1 MPRITHAAKTLLGA
15 YGDYSVANSADLTTL
30 AADPAND
37 EQVVLTGRQIVI
49 ARNSGAGAH
58 TVTFTSVASPATF
71 GRSGNI
77 AAYSLGA
84 GELAAFGPFEL
95 TGWIQTDGRLYFEA
109 DDAEVIFSV
118 ITIP

>member
-1 MPRITHAAKTLLGA
+1 MPRILHTAKALLGA
-15 YGDYSVANSADLTTL
+15 YGDYSVANSADMTTL

-37 EQVVLTGRQIVI
+37 EQVVITGRQIVV

-58 TVTFTSVASPATF
+58 TITFTSTNDPFNRT
-71 GRSGNI
+71 GNI

-84 GELAAFGPFEL
+84 GELAAFGPFDL
-95 TGWIQTDGRLYFEA
+95 TGWRQTDGRLYFEA
-109 DDAEVIFSV
+109 SDAEVIFSV